1 MAEEFCVTEWLEGV
15 PLEVGVSP
23 SEKYVLVKP
32 ASRYVTLKSI
42 VLFPNKSLP
51 SSSLQI
57 IKMRLSLKTYGIYTD
72 IFYIS
77 PTNRKYVYNLYL
89 HQRSVCGYD
98 EIWL

>member
-42 VLFPNKSLP
+42 VRFPNKSLP

-57 IKMRLSLKTYGIYTD
+57 ITIRLSLKNYWIYND
-72 IFYIS
+72 VFKFNNAY
-77 PTNRKYVYNLYL
+77 
-89 HQRSVCGYD
+89 
-98 EIWL
+98 

>member
-1 MAEEFCVTEWLEGV
+1 MAEEFWVTEWLEGV

-42 VLFPNKSLP
+42 VRFPNKSLP

-57 IKMRLSLKTYGIYTD
+57 ITIRLSLKNYWIYNDVLLIANMFIIYT
-72 IFYIS
+72 YIRGRCVDMIKS
-77 PTNRKYVYNLYL
+77 GFEFL
-89 HQRSVCGYD
+89 
-98 EIWL
+98 